1 MWVTNIARQVN
12 GVFLKFKLIKKNN
25 LLYHERFPSNV
36 GIIFFS
42 VFFLISIGIW
52 LHHNGVLGSSP
63 DGIIRRA
70 AAFGFHHQSPALT
83 DIMQA
88 YNIQPEIL
96 EVKCPYSAKDKT
108 IAEAVE
114 TIADFCLGKQAIL

>member
-1 MWVTNIARQVN
+1 M
-12 GVFLKFKLIKKNN
+12 
-25 LLYHERFPSNV
+25 YHEQFPSKCWYH
-36 GIIFFS
+36 FFFN
-42 VFFLISIGIW
+42 FFLISIGIW

-63 DGIIRRA
+63 DGIIGRA

-83 DIMQA
+83 DIMQV

-96 EVKCPYSAKDKT
+96 EVKCTYSAKDKT

-114 TIADFCLGKQAIL
+114 TIADFCLGTQAECSYSSSFKLIFSIKQFINFF